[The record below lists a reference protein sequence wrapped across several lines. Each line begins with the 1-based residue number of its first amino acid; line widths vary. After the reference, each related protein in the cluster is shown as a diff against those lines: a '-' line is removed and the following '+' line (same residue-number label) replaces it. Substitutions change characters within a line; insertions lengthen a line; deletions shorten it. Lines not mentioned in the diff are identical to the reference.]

1 MCYTSYVKKGKGS
14 KMENIYIFGHQKPD
28 TDSVCASISLSYL
41 KNQLGLKTIPKVLGH
56 VNNEAKYALDYFG
69 IKEPGFLNDVK
80 IQIKN
85 MHYNEKVIVD
95 DTSSIF
101 DAYKLMQSEG
111 VTGVAVVDQNKKLK
125 GLATL
130 KEIAKTIINGD
141 KEKLNT
147 NLENINKALNG
158 EIVLKFDYEIQGR
171 ILVGSYQSSTFA
183 QEIDLKNDDILIVG
197 DRFKVLDY
205 AINSKIK
212 LLILVGNYTL
222 DGELLER
229 AKENKINVIK
239 TELDTYHT
247 ISNISLANYID
258 TVIENK
264 SSISVLD
271 TDYRSHLLDVIDKY
285 GHTNY
290 AVVNKNN
297 KCLGV
302 ISIND
307 VNQYEKLKVMLVDH
321 NGFSQSVEGIEE
333 AIIEE
338 VVDHHNLL
346 NIGTPDPINFRSMP
360 VGCTCTIIYHMFLE
374 NHIDIPK
381 EIAGIMLS
389 AIISDTLLLRSVTT
403 TAMDREAV
411 EALAKIANV
420 NVAEY
425 GHNMI
430 KEGFSIKGKKI
441 EELLEEDIK
450 TFRVGEKM
458 VGINQIFTMDYEDIV
473 SDLDNFIDK
482 IDDLASGKFDIV
494 ITLITDIEKNGSYV
508 FFDRKSEEIV
518 KSIFNDEEF
527 SEGTYIQDLLSRKKQ
542 VVPNVMEVLEKRA

>member
-1 MCYTSYVKKGKGS
+1 
-14 KMENIYIFGHQKPD
+14 METIYIFGHQKPD
-28 TDSVCASISLSYL
+28 TDSVCSSISLSYL
-41 KNQLGLKTIPKVLGH
+41 KNQLGYKTVPRVLGH
-56 VNNEAKYALDYFG
+56 VNQEAKYALDYFN

-85 MHYNEKVIVD
+85 MHYNEKVIVLEN
-95 DTSSIF
+95 SSIL
-101 DAYKLMQSEG
+101 DVYELMQEEG

-125 GLATL
+125 SLATL

-141 KEKLNT
+141 KDTLNS
-147 NLENINKALNG
+147 NLTNINKSLKG
-158 EIVLKFDYEIQGR
+158 EIVLQFDEEIQGR
-171 ILVGSYQSSTFA
+171 ILVGSYQSATFA
-183 QEIDLKNDDILIVG
+183 SEIDLKNDDILIVG
-197 DRFKVLDY
+197 DRFKILDY

-212 LLILVGNYTL
+212 LLILVGNYDL
-222 DGELLER
+222 DQELLEK
-229 AKENKINVIK
+229 AKKNKINVIK

-247 ISNISLANYID
+247 INNISLANYIS

-264 SSISVLD
+264 TSISVLD
-271 TDYRSHLLDVIDKY
+271 TDYRSQLLELIDKY

-307 VNQYEKLKVMLVDH
+307 VNNYEKLRVMLVDH
-321 NGFSQSVEGIEE
+321 NGFNQSVDGIEE

-360 VGCTCTIIYHMFLE
+360 VGCTCTIIYNMFLE
-374 NHIDIPK
+374 NHIEIPK
-381 EIAGIMLS
+381 DIAGIMLS
-389 AIISDTLLLRSVTT
+389 AILSDTLLLKSVTT
-403 TAMDREAV
+403 TDLDCQAV
-411 EALAKIANV
+411 SALAKIAEV
-420 NVAEY
+420 DVKEY

-430 KEGFSIKGKKI
+430 KAGFSIKGKKP

-450 TFRVGEKM
+450 TFRVGDKM
-458 VGINQIFTMDYEDIV
+458 VCINQIFTMDYEDIAAEA
-473 SDLDNFIDK
+473 DNFINK
-482 IDDLASGKFDIV
+482 IDDLASGKFDMV
-494 ITLITDIEKNGSYV
+494 VTLITDIEKNGSYV
-508 FFDRKSEEIV
+508 FYDRKSEEIV
-518 KSIFNDEEF
+518 RDVFNDEEF

-542 VVPNVMEVLEKRA
+542 VVPFVIEALEKRA